1 MSPPNTP
8 ERRTF
13 YQVGDI
19 ITYRPLEGRPY
30 TSIGT
35 IVDIVEHPTRDPYLP
50 MSKRGGKLTA
60 ELSKENP
67 GFLVHNEL
75 TGKTS
80 LIRHTAVVE
89 RNYPLPNESK

>member
-19 ITYRPLEGRPY
+19 VTYRPLEGRPY
-30 TSIGT
+30 TSIGS
-35 IVDIVEHPTRDPYLP
+35 IVDIVEHPTTDRYQP
-50 MSKRGGKLTA
+50 MSKRGKMTA

-67 GFLVHNEL
+67 AFLIHNEL
-75 TGKTS
+75 TGKTT
-80 LIRHTAVVE
+80 LVRHTAVVE
-89 RNYPLPNESK
+89 RNFPPTAESK